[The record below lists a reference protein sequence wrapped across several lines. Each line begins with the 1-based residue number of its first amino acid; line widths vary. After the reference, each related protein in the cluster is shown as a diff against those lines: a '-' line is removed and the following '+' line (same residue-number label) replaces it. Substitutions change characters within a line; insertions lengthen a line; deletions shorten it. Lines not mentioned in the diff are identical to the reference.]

1 MHIVETLVPLILIIG
16 LGFLLS
22 KIKFLGRDFASDLNK
37 LAFWVALP
45 ALLFISSAHAQR
57 PGRQVWLLLGVL
69 VVATLLICGIGW
81 IVSLLL
87 KMPKSTRGT
96 LQQAAFRGNLAY
108 IGIPVLA
115 YSFGVTDG
123 TSMPEAFSTAVI
135 VMTAL
140 MASYNILAVI
150 VLQNGR
156 TSPRALL
163 VSIITNPLLLSG
175 ILGLLVAGLGI
186 SLPSVLDRSLELVA
200 GAAVPIALL
209 CIGGSLAMTSLQGRK
224 SWIFA
229 AVAMKVALLPLIV
242 WLLATLVH
250 LHPDELRIA
259 LVLASCPTAAA
270 AYVMAVRMGGD
281 EALASGSIAAS
292 TIASAISLSIVLW
305 VTGT

>member
-22 KIKFLGRDFASDLNK
+22 KVKFLGRDFAADLNK
-37 LAFWVALP
+37 LAFYVALP
-45 ALLFISSAHAQR
+45 ALLFISASHAQR
-57 PGRQVWLLLGVL
+57 PGRQVWLLLGVMAT
-69 VVATLLICGIGW
+69 ATLLNCGISW

-87 KMPKSTRGT
+87 KMPPSARGT
-96 LQQAAFRGNLAY
+96 LQQASFRGNLAY

-115 YSFGVTDG
+115 YSFGVSDG
-123 TSMPEAFSTAVI
+123 NVPEAFSTGVI

-150 VLQNGR
+150 VLQNGKTGAR
-156 TSPRALL
+156 EVA
-163 VSIITNPLLLSG
+163 VSIATNPLLLSG
-175 ILGLLVAGLGI
+175 CLGLLVAASGLR
-186 SLPSVLDRSLELVA
+186 LPLVIDRGVELVS

-209 CIGGSLAMTSLQGRK
+209 CIGGSLAMTSLKGRK
-224 SWIFA
+224 SWIVA
-229 AVAMKVALLPLIV
+229 AVALKVGILPLIV
-242 WLLATLVH
+242 WILAKAAH
-250 LHPDELRIA
+250 LHPDEMRIA

-292 TIASAISLSIVLW
+292 TLVSAVSLSVALLI
-305 VTGT
+305 T